1 MNPDQ
6 FLVIIR
12 GAPASGK
19 TTIAKKLRSFKD
31 KIVWLKVDNF
41 KDFFSGEASLDEQ
54 KYVDECSLA
63 TLKYLLD
70 EGFSVVMEKIFFDPS
85 IIPQAL
91 NTAKERKI
99 KVRVFQIKCSLK
111 TLQERDR
118 TRPGVKE
125 GCRKPLG
132 DKTIEKIYN
141 QLEKTFLSDAIEL
154 DTEKLTVDE
163 CAKKIRESLL

>member
-1 MNPDQ
+1 MNLDQ
-6 FLVIIR
+6 FLVIVR

-54 KYVDECSLA
+54 KYVDGSSLA

-70 EGFSVVMEKIFFDPS
+70 NGFSVVMEKIFFNPA
-85 IIPQAL
+85 IIPKAVHA
-91 NTAKERKI
+91 AKEREV
-99 KVRVFQIKCSLK
+99 KVRIFQIKCSLA
-111 TLQERDR
+111 TLQDRDKV
-118 TRPGVKE
+118 RPGIKE

-132 DKTIEKIYN
+132 DKTIERIYN

-163 CAKKIRESLL
+163 CIKRIKDSLL